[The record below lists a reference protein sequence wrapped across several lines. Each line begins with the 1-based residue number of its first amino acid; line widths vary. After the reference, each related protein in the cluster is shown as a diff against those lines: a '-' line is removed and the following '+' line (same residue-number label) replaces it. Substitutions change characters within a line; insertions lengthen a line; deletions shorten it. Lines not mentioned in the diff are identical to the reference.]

1 MSTMHAPFTG
11 PAGASA
17 PLGSLEERLERG
29 EVIYYPVCP
38 FSLPEGN
45 DWQFLLEQQLAGRVH
60 KNIGYDPTSG
70 KLSGFLRS
78 SQAQEERL
86 HQLFAA
92 FSQSAS
98 RWLAGVLPHYAP
110 AWRLDRVSF
119 RPEEESTRKLRLTA
133 RNDLLHVDSFP
144 SRPTN
149 GYRILRV
156 FANVNPTEPRV
167 WVTSDPFPK
176 LFERFGKKAGL
187 PGTGSGW
194 MGEMVQGF
202 VHLFRP
208 GRARRSP
215 YDSFML
221 RFHNYLKENSNFQES
236 CCKRIWTFPPGSG
249 WMVMTDTCS
258 HAALRGRF
266 ALEHSF
272 FVAPQTLALPRLAPA
287 ALLEMACGMPV
298 LVKAA

>member
-1 MSTMHAPFTG
+1 MSTKPTPISGTAPAT
-11 PAGASA
+11 A

-38 FSLPEGN
+38 FALPEGN
-45 DWQFLLEQQLAGRVH
+45 ERQFLLDQQLGGRVH
-60 KNIGYDPTSG
+60 KNIGYDPAVRKVSGYMRTSPM
-70 KLSGFLRS
+70 
-78 SQAQEERL
+78 QEQRL
-86 HQLFAA
+86 QKLFAD
-92 FSQSAS
+92 FSQTAS
-98 RWLAGVLPHYAP
+98 QWLAGALPRYART
-110 AWRLDRVSF
+110 WRPDRVSF

-149 GYRILRV
+149 GQRILRL

-176 LFERFGKKAGL
+176 LFEKFGKKVGL

-194 MGEMVQGF
+194 MGDMVQGF
-202 VHLFRP
+202 VRLFRP
-208 GRARRSP
+208 GKARRSP

-221 RFHNYLKENSNFQES
+221 RFHNFLKGNSEFQEK
-236 CCKRIWTFPPGSG
+236 CAKRIWKFPPGSA
-249 WMVMTDTCS
+249 WMVLTDTCS

-266 ALEHSF
+266 ALEHSY
-272 FVAPQTLALPRLAPA
+272 FVAPQSLALPQISPA
-287 ALLEMACGMPV
+287 ALLEQACGLPV